1 MRTLPN
7 LIGIR
12 VVATCYNIDDVIVR
26 IVRMNLQWVIKA
38 SCAVNFTDCC

>member
-12 VVATCYNIDDVIVR
+12 VVATCYNIYDV